1 MPLISAASTRR
12 LEGYFRREWA
22 WAAERAMDFAASV
35 PFIIPVV
42 IDDTSEDV
50 DDIPDRFS
58 RSHWTRLPGGTGD
71 EEFRRR
77 MVRLVRDYRRR
88 PHE

>member
-12 LEGYFRREWA
+12 LEGYFRREWH

-42 IDDTSEDV
+42 IDGTPEDA

-58 RSHWTRLPGGTGD
+58 RSHWARLPRGAVD
-71 EEFRRR
+71 EEFRGR
-77 MVRLVRDYRRR
+77 MIALVRDYRRR
-88 PHE
+88 TQ